1 MRTVAYIT
9 ILWLSFMAAFMA
21 SAAPQSAGE
30 RDQWLAEMRQYKRVY
45 FIKELDLTADQKS
58 KFFPVYE
65 EMEDRIAKLND
76 ETRALEKRVADLP
89 NASDLEYEKA
99 AEAMYDSA
107 VKSAEIEKEY
117 MEKFRGILTPKQLF
131 RLKAVE
137 RQFNRELMKQ
147 HHRLRHNKGRGVD
160 KD

>member
-9 ILWLSFMAAFMA
+9 LLWLSIMAAFTA
-21 SAAPQSAGE
+21 SAAPQNAVE
-30 RDQWLAEMRQYKRVY
+30 RDQWFAEMRQYKRVY
-45 FIKELDLTADQKS
+45 FVKELDLTNEQKN

-65 EMEDRIAKLND
+65 EMEDKIAQIND
-76 ETRALEKRVADLP
+76 MTRSMEQRVATLP
-89 NASDLEYEKA
+89 NPSDLEYEKA
-99 AEAMYDSA
+99 AEAMYDAS
-107 VKSAEIEKEY
+107 VKSAEVEKEY

-137 RQFNRELMKQ
+137 RQFNRELMRQ
-147 HHRLRHNKGRGVD
+147 HHRLRNSRGKVPD